1 MQKRDIKEV
10 HDLKERL
17 GSEITLLDENDQEYP
32 FHLLL
37 ELVANGKHYA
47 YFKSPEEEDGE
58 IEVLRVVGQ
67 DKDEYDLEFID
78 DDDEWEDA
86 AELFDEWT
94 VQDVE

>member
-10 HDLKERL
+10 HILKENL
-17 GSEITLLDENDQEYP
+17 GSEITLMDENDQEYL

-37 ELVANGKHYA
+37 ELVVDGKHYA
-47 YFKSPEEEDGE
+47 YFQSPEEEDSE

-67 DKDEYDLEFID
+67 DKEEYDLEFID

-94 VQDVE
+94 VQEVE